1 MLILFFIWFCF
12 LRIKMYEER
21 KIKQKNNDEVLEGV
35 VFAYLLDREGQSRVK
50 VLLNMIKQKRKE
62 KVVSL
67 EWIRISQINMYNV
80 ILLIDFK
87 SFVR

>member
-1 MLILFFIWFCF
+1 
-12 LRIKMYEER
+12 MYEER

-67 EWIRISQINMYNV
+67 EWIRISQIKMYNV

>member
-67 EWIRISQINMYNV
+67 EWIRISQIKMYNV